1 MRKLLEQIVKFGL
14 VGVIA
19 TVIDYAILMFLSQV
33 IGWDPVL
40 SSGISF
46 TISLVFNY
54 LASMKYVF
62 VRKEDMDRRKEFGIF
77 VVLSLIGLA
86 LNQVCMEIGTSIL
99 GSGAIAVTVNKVIAT
114 AIVMVWNFLSR
125 KKWLEAK

>member
-86 LNQVCMEIGTSIL
+86 LNQVCMTIGTSIL